1 MGNWQQIDDLL
12 SANTCLPVHL
22 PTNYTMQY
30 VYCWIALHQTQATS
44 GRLKKALSNEYN
56 NDDHPQSH
64 AIMLGDEIVAH

>member
-1 MGNWQQIDDLL
+1 
-12 SANTCLPVHL
+12 
-22 PTNYTMQY
+22 MQY
-30 VYCWIALHQTQATS
+30 VYCWIALHQTQATG